1 MALCT
6 PVSRSLTIPYKN
18 GSTSPHP
25 APAYLVTFR
34 LTAFV
39 VGVHSTGSCLLLW
52 ASGGHLLKFVGGVD
66 GLKASMYVFQSL
78 SADIVFEFFCSHCI
92 QCDTLVRYLLDELH
106 AYETDYSDALAPI
119 SGDADASLA
128 GEHALASPASTKEL
142 RSVTADVNGL
152 RSDIGSVNDTLR
164 SPTSVVVQAA
174 CTAATA
180 LQHLDSSQHFA
191 AISDSELCA
200 SRTPTPPHAAL
211 HNTVRPHAIDTR
223 PPSPGG
229 QNSAPGLVIPRVPV
243 AHPNGT
249 SSSKNRSWKDIV
261 EHRLVG
267 DPDRGLNTPL
277 KDWPKE
283 WYQGANR
290 RFASKYQQ
298 RATIALEFVNQ

>member
-1 MALCT
+1 
-6 PVSRSLTIPYKN
+6 
-18 GSTSPHP
+18 
-25 APAYLVTFR
+25 
-34 LTAFV
+34 
-39 VGVHSTGSCLLLW
+39 LLLW
-52 ASGGHLLKFVGGVD
+52 ASGGRLPKFVGGVD

-119 SGDADASLA
+119 SRGADASLA
-128 GEHALASPASTKEL
+128 GEHALASPASTEEL
-142 RSVTADVNGL
+142 RSVAADVNGL
-152 RSDIGSVNDTLR
+152 HSDMGSVNDTLR
-164 SPTSVVVQAA
+164 SLTSVVVQAA
-174 CTAATA
+174 CTAAMA
-180 LQHLDSSQHFA
+180 LQHLNSSQHFA
-191 AISDSELCA
+191 AISDSEPCA

-211 HNTVRPHAIDTR
+211 HNTVRPHATDTR

-229 QNSAPGLVIPRVPV
+229 QNSALTTSRHRHTPSMRATSVTSRALPTPGLVIPRVPV
-243 AHPNGT
+243 SHPNGT
-249 SSSKNRSWKDIV
+249 TSPKNRSWKDIV
-261 EHRLVG
+261 EHWLVG

-283 WYQGANR
+283 WYQGANQ